1 MAWPWPGVQGARRAA
16 RGRGATGPA
25 WGTVGAMSR
34 TLVFT
39 AYALFAL
46 GLLAAL
52 STPLVLGTPRPAVL
66 GLPFPLAWTVGGV
79 LCAFVATLALH
90 LLAGGEEEG

>member
-1 MAWPWPGVQGARRAA
+1 MDRASLPRVA
-16 RGRGATGPA
+16 C
-25 WGTVGAMSR
+25 GTVVAMSR
-34 TLVFT
+34 PLVYA
-39 AYALFAL
+39 AYGLFAV
-46 GLLAAL
+46 LLLVAL
-52 STPLVLGTPRPAVL
+52 ATPLVLGTPRPEVL